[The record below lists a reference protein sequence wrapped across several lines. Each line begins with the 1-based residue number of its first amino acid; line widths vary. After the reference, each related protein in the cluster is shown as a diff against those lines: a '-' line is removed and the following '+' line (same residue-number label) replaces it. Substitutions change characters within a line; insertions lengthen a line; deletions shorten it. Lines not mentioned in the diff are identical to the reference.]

1 MVNRIDKDS
10 FEKEVLNEKG
20 LVVVDFFAGWCG
32 PCMMMS
38 PIIDELSEEYEG
50 KIKFCK
56 INVDDEEEL
65 AIKYGA
71 MSIPLFL
78 VFKDGE
84 VVARNLGYQPKEHFE
99 KFLNGIK

>member
-78 VFKDGE
+78 VFKVGE
-84 VVARNLGYQPKEHFE
+84 VVARNLGYQPKENFE

>member
-1 MVNRIDKDS
+1 MVTRIEKDS
-10 FEKEVLNEKG
+10 FEKEVLKEKG
-20 LVVVDFFAGWCG
+20 IVVVDFFAGWCG

-38 PIIDELSEEYEG
+38 PIIEELSEEYEG

-65 AIKYGA
+65 AIKYGT

-78 VFKDGE
+78 AFKDGE
-84 VVARNLGYQPKEHFE
+84 VVARSLGYQPKENFE
-99 KFLNGIK
+99 KFLNSIK